1 MTSPLAIHGGRPVID
16 RPAPHVTWPPLDS
29 HSALA
34 VVSQLFCRVSIP
46 DRSGVVA
53 ELEDRLAGYFGVRH
67 AVLTSSGTAALHSAY
82 ASLDLRDGDEV
93 LVPAYTFHATATP
106 LLHLRAK
113 PVLVDCDDTGNLDP
127 TAAEAAVTPRTAA
140 IAVTHL
146 WGVPAQIEPLTE
158 LADRHGVALVENG
171 SHAHGATV
179 GGRKVGAFGR
189 VAAFSMNGPKPLSAG
204 EGGFVLT
211 DDDEVYYRVLLH
223 GQYNQR
229 CRSEIPAEHPLAP
242 YSVTG
247 AGLKLRIHPLA
258 AALALDQLDHLDERL
273 DGRRRIATRM
283 LGRLRKLPGVTV
295 PHLPIGVQP
304 SWYALALSY
313 QPENPDRLPIDTL
326 VAALQAEGCLELDR
340 PGSTRPMNEHAL
352 LQDPFPLFPALPE
365 GWPRYRPGQFPNAE
379 RLHRATLKLPV
390 PHDDEDLARSYV
402 RAFEKVLSN
411 RHRLRKDHTHATR

>member
-16 RPAPHVTWPPLDS
+16 RPAPHVTWPPVDS
-29 HSALA
+29 RSALA

-82 ASLDLRDGDEV
+82 AALDLRDGDEV
-93 LVPAYTFHATATP
+93 LVPAYNFHATATP
-106 LLHLRAK
+106 LLQLRAK

-127 TAAEAAVTPRTAA
+127 TATEAAVTTRTAA

-146 WGVPAQIEPLTE
+146 WGVPANIEPLVE
-158 LADRHGVALVENG
+158 LADRHGIALVEDG

-189 VAAFSMNGPKPLSAG
+189 VSAFSMNGPKPLSAG

-211 DDDEVYYRVLLH
+211 DDDEIYYRVLLH

-229 CRSEIPAEHPLAP
+229 CRSEIPAAHPLAP

-247 AGLKLRIHPLA
+247 AGLKLHIHPLA
-258 AALALDQLDHLDERL
+258 AALASDQLDHLDKRL

-283 LGRLRKLPGVTV
+283 LGRLRSCRGSLCPTCPPDCSRAGT
-295 PHLPIGVQP
+295 PSRSATTRMTSIG
-304 SWYALALSY
+304 SLST
-313 QPENPDRLPIDTL
+313 P
-326 VAALQAEGCLELDR
+326 VAALQAEGCLDLDR

-365 GWPRYRPGQFPNAE
+365 SWPHYRPGQFPNAE
-379 RLHRATLKLPV
+379 RLHGATLKLPV
-390 PHDDEDLARSYV
+390 PHEDEDLARSYV

-411 RHRLRKDHTHATR
+411 RHHLWKDHAHATH